1 MLRERTIQLCSFVY
15 VMLCNTTK
23 HKRAKNEERRTGDG
37 DADFLDGRVVFLLK
51 VIIGR
56 DVFDLFV
63 VEALGNVLLLFHD
76 GCESVCIRV
85 IGELKM
91 SCVCLGYE

>member
-1 MLRERTIQLCSFVY
+1 
-15 VMLCNTTK
+15 MLCYATQQK
-23 HKRAKNEERRTGDG
+23 HKRAKKKERRTGDG
-37 DADFLDGRVVFLLK
+37 DTDFLDGRVVFLLK

-63 VEALGNVLLLFHD
+63 VEALGEILFLFHY

-85 IGELKM
+85 IGELKVS
-91 SCVCLGYE
+91 SCVSLGYE